1 MIKGSRTISKHA
13 ATRARQRGYSQ
24 HDIRFVMEHGT
35 EVPDGYFFRRRDFQL
50 MVEDEELTS
59 QALIERAKKLEG
71 TFVPATKDGRAMTI
85 YRPCSRRRKRLLHG
99 RRSAGRPYERK
110 GHQ

>member
-1 MIKGSRTISKHA
+1 MTKVWDAVSKHA
-13 ATRARQRGYSQ
+13 ARRARQRGYSQ
-24 HDIRFVMEHGT
+24 QDIGFVIENGT
-35 EVPDGYFFRRRDFQL
+35 EVPDGYFLRKKDVQL

-59 QALIERAKKLEG
+59 QALIERANKLEG

-85 YRPCSRRRKRLLHG
+85 YRPCSRRRKRLLQG